1 MLLLAS
7 HVVLL
12 LEGGGVGF
20 VDFIRVCAGVKG
32 FYCGF
37 VASLEGLIGVFTGF
51 RGV

>member
-20 VDFIRVCAGVKG
+20 VDFIRVC
-32 FYCGF
+32 
-37 VASLEGLIGVFTGF
+37 EGALKVFI
-51 RGV
+51 VVL